1 MKTNHANKRFTR
13 AGSRQLFFAAPLLG
27 LIMCTGIATAQSES
41 KPATAATNSSQP
53 DKAKPMNKE
62 SVLLKEW
69 IGPYGGVPPWRS
81 VKRGEFIDAFD
92 VAMEEHN
99 DEIKAITDNPEPAT
113 FENTI
118 VAMEKAGQKLNR
130 VQTMFGVYTSNLN
143 TGPIPGIEKAVA
155 PLMSKHS
162 DSITQNEAL
171 FKRIETV
178 YQSEDQKSKLD
189 HAQQRLLTDRYRSFV
204 RSGAKL
210 NADQKKQ
217 LTEINQKLAGLF
229 VAFSQNVLHDEANY
243 ETWISDEKDLA
254 GLSESVITAMA
265 TACEERADKAPE
277 GAKWCVTNTRSSMDP
292 FLTKADNREL
302 RKEVWT
308 KYYNRGDNGDE
319 HDNNQIIS
327 QILKL
332 RAERALLLGYETH
345 AHWRMEPQM
354 AKQPAAAMDLM
365 MKVWPKAVARAK
377 EEVVDMQKLA
387 DEIETEK
394 ITIEPWDYR
403 YYACLLYTSPSPR
416 DKRQSRMPSSA

>member
-1 MKTNHANKRFTR
+1 MHSVQLLAGFFHRHDRVFKRRWFR
-13 AGSRQLFFAAPLLG
+13 VISDRLDFIVVFFH
-27 LIMCTGIATAQSES
+27 C
-41 KPATAATNSSQP
+41 
-53 DKAKPMNKE
+53 
-62 SVLLKEW
+62 
-69 IGPYGGVPPWRS
+69 
-81 VKRGEFIDAFD
+81 D
-92 VAMEEHN
+92 V
-99 DEIKAITDNPEPAT
+99 
-113 FENTI
+113 
-118 VAMEKAGQKLNR
+118 
-130 VQTMFGVYTSNLN
+130 
-143 TGPIPGIEKAVA
+143 
-155 PLMSKHS
+155 
-162 DSITQNEAL
+162 
-171 FKRIETV
+171 KRIETV

-319 HDNNQIIS
+319 HDNLSLIHI
-327 QILKL
+327 
-332 RAERALLLGYETH
+332 
-345 AHWRMEPQM
+345 
-354 AKQPAAAMDLM
+354 
-365 MKVWPKAVARAK
+365 
-377 EEVVDMQKLA
+377 
-387 DEIETEK
+387 
-394 ITIEPWDYR
+394 
-403 YYACLLYTSPSPR
+403 
-416 DKRQSRMPSSA
+416 